1 MIKVL
6 QVLPNLNSGGVER
19 GTLEF
24 ARELVRQGHQSFV
37 LSNGGKLVAQLE
49 ADGSRHISMP
59 IHRKSLLTLRWVR
72 AVRQLL
78 TELQPDIVHVRS
90 RAPAWIVWLAWRK
103 MPVQSRPRLVSTFH
117 GLYSVNAYS
126 AVMAR
131 AEQVIAIS
139 RCVEQYILDHYGAAY
154 GLNQTNITV
163 IQRGVD
169 TGAFFPAPPDPGWQ
183 AALYQDFPQLAGK
196 RILLM
201 PGRLSRWKGQMEF
214 LQVMQQLQA
223 RRPDCHGVIVGDAEP
238 KKAHYREELLQRA
251 QALGLGD
258 AVTFVGHRSD
268 IAQFY
273 RLADI
278 VCHMS
283 NQPEP
288 FGRTLTEALACNT
301 PVVAF
306 ERGGAAE
313 SLSACFPAGLVPPDD
328 LAAFGDKLVALLDQP
343 RPAPAIAIPEV
354 FTARHQI
361 AATLAVYERLLA
373 SPR

>member
-1 MIKVL
+1 MKIL
-6 QVLPNLNSGGVER
+6 QVLPNLSSGGVER

-24 ARELVRQGHQSFV
+24 ARELVKQGHQSFV

-49 ADGSRHISMP
+49 AEGTRHICLP
-59 IHRKSLLTLRWVR
+59 IHRKSLLTLRLVGQ
-72 AVRQLL
+72 VRQLL
-78 TELQPDIVHVRS
+78 KDLQPDIVHVRS

-103 MPVQSRPRLVSTFH
+103 LPVASRPRLVSTFH
-117 GLYSVNAYS
+117 GLYSINAYS

-139 RCVEQYILDHYGAAY
+139 RCVEQYILDNYGARY
-154 GLNQTNITV
+154 GLDDRRITV

-169 TGAFFPAPPDPGWQ
+169 LQTFFPAAPEADWL
-183 AALYQDFPQLAGK
+183 AALHRDYPQLAGK

-214 LQVMQQLQA
+214 LQVMAQLV
-223 RRPDCHGVIVGDAEP
+223 RSRPDCHGVIVGDAEP
-238 KKAHYREELLQRA
+238 RKAHYREELEQQVRE
-251 QALGLGD
+251 LGLQ
-258 AVTFVGHRSD
+258 ASVTFVGHRSD

-306 ERGGAAE
+306 DRGGAAE

-328 LAAFGDKLVALLDQP
+328 LTAFGQKLSGLLAQP
-343 RPAPAIAIPEV
+343 RPEPPIRIPER
-354 FTARHQI
+354 FTASHQI